1 MRGRVKAF
9 AGGLRGRSRLLLA
22 VALASTL
29 GGGALL
35 AQAPGFVGLKML
47 ANGNLGINTAT
58 PEQPLHVA
66 GDALITGLIRGRH
79 PSGRYAD
86 AAVIRGF
93 AASQAANTGFV
104 LFYDDSMPGKVPA
117 IKILNPATN
126 IFKTFIVGH
135 PTDPKRYLVHA
146 TLEGPEGAVY
156 YRGSARLDKGRAEIA
171 LPPYF
176 EAFTRPEDRTVLLTA
191 VDGFDPIAVASQR
204 GARIRDGRFV
214 VESSNRRSSQAF
226 DWEVK
231 AVRADGARLAAEPL
245 RKDMAVAGDGPYT
258 YVAARR

>member
-1 MRGRVKAF
+1 VRAR
-9 AGGLRGRSRLLLA
+9 LRGRGRLL
-22 VALASTL
+22 VALGLGLTL

-35 AQAPGFVGLKML
+35 AQTPGFVGLKLL
-47 ANGNLGINTAT
+47 ANGNLGVNTAT
-58 PEQPLHVA
+58 PEQPLHVS

-79 PSGRYAD
+79 PSGLYGD
-86 AAVIRGF
+86 AAVIRGV
-93 AASQAANTGFV
+93 AASQTAATGFV
-104 LFYDDSMPGKVPA
+104 LFYDDSVPNKVPV
-117 IKILNPATN
+117 IKVLNPATG

-156 YRGSARLDKGRAEIA
+156 YRGSARLEKGRAEIV
-171 LPPYF
+171 LPSYF

-191 VDGFDPIAVASQR
+191 VDGFDPIAVVSR
-204 GARIRDGRFV
+204 KGARIRDGRFT
-214 VESSNRRSSQAF
+214 VESSNRRSIQAF

-245 RKDMAVAGDGPYT
+245 REDIAVAGAGPYT